1 MDKFKIKFDKDKIK
15 SKVDELGEA
24 TKKVLNETSE
34 KATEG
39 KEVLKEQYSKVKHEL
54 DKARLAPV
62 FKEDL
67 LEVNYKQPAVLR
79 IVDYD
84 KRLENEVC
92 FGSIGFEEKA
102 KTDNILH
109 FYTSYASESRMSFYP
124 YLEETIYCADP
135 YKENYYIS
143 LDEYFAYLKKAKINE
158 LEKIAYVLGAKHVK
172 ISIKEKKKTLI
183 THTSKSKLSVKG
195 GPIGKSSSGYE
206 SSSHSDEY
214 AEIKIESN
222 TSFEG
227 HDNPVMPEV
236 VYFKYDNDIKALI
249 EMRMNDKNALKTK
262 TYSLDYTTGRDMHEK
277 TAANLDALLKKIG
290 CTGNKTV
297 TNEVEDQKRFSF
309 EYTIEF

>member
-1 MDKFKIKFDKDKIK
+1 MDKFKIKFDKEKIK
-15 SKVDELGEA
+15 SKVDELGEV
-24 TKKVLNETSE
+24 TKKVINETSE
-34 KATEG
+34 KASEG
-39 KEVLKEQYSKVKHEL
+39 KKVIEEQYTKAKNEI
-54 DKARLAPV
+54 DKARLSPV

-67 LEVNYKQPAVLR
+67 LDVNFKQPTVLR

-109 FYTSYASESRMSFYP
+109 LYTNYAINSHMTFYP

-135 YKENYYIS
+135 YKENYYIN
-143 LDEYFAYLKKAKINE
+143 LDEYFSYLKKAKINE

-183 THTSKSKLSVKG
+183 SRTSKGKLSIKDNPYGKG
-195 GPIGKSSSGYE
+195 SAGYE
-206 SSSHSDEY
+206 SSSYSDEF
-214 AEIKIESN
+214 AEIKIECD

-227 HDNPVMPEV
+227 HNNPVMPEV
-236 VYFKYDNDIKALI
+236 IYFKYDNDIKSLI
-249 EMRMNDKNALKTK
+249 EMRLNDENAIKTK
-262 TYSLDYTTGRDMHEK
+262 TYSLDFTTGRDMHEK
-277 TAANLDALLKKIG
+277 TAANLDTLLKKIG
-290 CTGNKTV
+290 CSGNKTV

>member
-1 MDKFKIKFDKDKIK
+1 MDKFKIKFDKDKFK

-34 KATEG
+34 KASEG
-39 KEVLKEQYSKVKHEL
+39 KEVIKEQYTKAKNEI

-67 LEVNYKQPAVLR
+67 LEVNFKQPAILR

-92 FGSIGFEEKA
+92 IGSIGFEEKA

-109 FYTSYASESRMSFYP
+109 FYTSYAEESQLNFYP
-124 YLEETIYCADP
+124 YLSETIYCADP
-135 YKENYYIS
+135 YKDNYYIS

-183 THTSKSKLSVKG
+183 THTSKSKLSMKG
-195 GPIGKSSSGYE
+195 GPYGKGSASYE
-206 SSSHSDEY
+206 STSHSDEY

-227 HDNPVMPEV
+227 HDNPIMPEV
-236 VYFKYDNDIKALI
+236 VYFKYDNDIKTLI
-249 EMRMNDKNALKTK
+249 EMRMSEKNALKTK
-262 TYSLDYTTGRDMHEK
+262 TYSLDYTTSRDMHEK

-290 CTGNKTV
+290 CSGNKTV
-297 TNEVEDQKRFSF
+297 TNEIEDLKRSF
-309 EYTIEF
+309 FYYTIEF